1 MLPIYFAAETA
12 AEHAEEGLPLGLS
25 PTAFLI
31 QLVTFVL
38 IFFLL
43 KRFAFTPI
51 VKLLD
56 KRHEVIETGV
66 KHGLEMEKE
75 KNQLQKDADKVVREA
90 RHAADK
96 IIGDAQK
103 EGREII
109 RESEKSAVSKIE
121 HMYKDAEARINEES
135 EQARRKLEK
144 EITGLVAEAAEAV
157 VEEKVDA
164 KKDADLIDRAI
175 KKGKKK

>member
-1 MLPIYFAAETA
+1 MLPIYFAAEST
-12 AEHAEEGLPLGLS
+12 AEHVEEGLPLGLS
-25 PTAFLI
+25 LEAFLI

-51 VKLLD
+51 VKLLN
-56 KRHEVIETGV
+56 KRHEVIEAGV

-75 KNQLQKDADKVVREA
+75 RANLAKEAEKVVRDA
-90 RHAADK
+90 RHSADA
-96 IIGDAQK
+96 IISDAQN
-103 EGREII
+103 EGREIV
-109 RESEKSAVSKIE
+109 REAEKAAVSKIE
-121 HMYKDAEARINEES
+121 HMYKDAEARIDEES
-135 EQARRKLEK
+135 DQARRKLEK
-144 EITGLVAEAAEAV
+144 EITGLVAEATEAV

-175 KKGKKK
+175 KKGKK